1 MGLDTVE
8 KREKKMV
15 EINSEN
21 YPEYII
27 EGDKEIKNMR
37 GYQIQGIN
45 WENLSYIFFNL

>member
-1 MGLDTVE
+1 MGKITTSQEPWDQIQL
-8 KREKKMV
+8 KKEKKMV

-45 WENLSYIFFNL
+45 